1 MLVIKSIALWLS
13 LYCQQDSSLS
23 VKARRR
29 THLKSIKADSIHYH
43 GSFSALIPL
52 ISFPVLYET
61 CLCQALL
68 KHIIVLLLVY
78 TCIRLHNAA
87 RSRFLF
93 TSLRFIRRKH
103 LTSLWSHKS
112 QGREMGVEQVGKAEQ
127 QAWLDSG
134 VSRLVPVFCMK
145 ALAVLNTSKSAKVTD
160 CKSSYEGQENQS
172 CCMKT
177 VSK

>member
-1 MLVIKSIALWLS
+1 MTPASLWKLDGERTWKALKQTASII
-13 LYCQQDSSLS
+13 
-23 VKARRR
+23 
-29 THLKSIKADSIHYH
+29 T

-52 ISFPVLYET
+52 ISFSVLYQKGS
-61 CLCQALL
+61 CQALS

-87 RSRFLF
+87 RSRFFF

-103 LTSLWSHKS
+103 LTSLWFYKS
-112 QGREMGVEQVGKAEQ
+112 QGREMGVGKVGKAEQ
-127 QAWLDSG
+127 QAWLDSC
-134 VSRLVPVFCMK
+134 VSRLVPVFCMN

-160 CKSSYEGQENQS
+160 CKSSYEGQGNQS